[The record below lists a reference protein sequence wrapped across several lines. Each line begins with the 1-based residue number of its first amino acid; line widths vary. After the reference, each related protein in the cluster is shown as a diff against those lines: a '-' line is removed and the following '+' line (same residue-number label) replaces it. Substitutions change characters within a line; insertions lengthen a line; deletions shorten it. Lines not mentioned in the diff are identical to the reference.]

1 MKVGGN
7 RMGLTFNDV
16 HSDTFGI
23 CVKTKSITGI
33 PTKKSKKVK
42 VQGRDAEV
50 IFEDSGYDNIELE
63 FECKIV
69 DDLILH
75 RRKNMRLISQW
86 LRNTGTLI
94 LDYEPDVSYDVVKT
108 VSDIDVN
115 IMGYKLP
122 IDEFTIKFECR
133 PNQTQ
138 LFYNS
143 DMTWEDSD
151 ALLQYADLPW
161 IGYERVFELTIPNVI
176 SVMNAG
182 TYKALPIIKVE
193 GVADEL
199 RIEHMTITGLN
210 GTLYIDCKDY
220 VVYSESGGVKTSQM
234 SKFEGEFL
242 EIDPGENLF
251 AILGTFTE
259 PITLTFDY
267 KNEYL

>member
-94 LDYEPDVSYDVVKT
+94 LDYEPDVSYDVVRT
-108 VSDIDVN
+108 IHNIDVN
-115 IMGYKLP
+115 IIGYSLP

-161 IGYERVFELTIPNVI
+161 VGYERVFDCVGGEELSVI
-176 SVMNAG
+176 NAG
-182 TYKALPIIKVE
+182 TYKALPIIKLE
-193 GVADEL
+193 GMATEINIGDL
-199 RIEHMTITGLN
+199 TINNLAGE
-210 GTLYIDCKDY
+210 LYIDCADY
-220 VVYSESGGVKTSQM
+220 VVYSESGGVKTPQM

-242 EIDPGENLF
+242 VLEPGENTF
-251 AILGTFTE
+251 SVSGTLDGTV
-259 PITLTFDY
+259 TVTFDY